1 MKSIEDRIKD
11 AEGGLPVTA
20 YKLREAEAL
29 IKTLKEEN
37 ARLVSAARSVGDD
50 YLNTL
55 AEIATLKAR
64 VAELEKNNFRI
75 GLIAAAVV
83 IENKVAEYDYEHGRT
98 EPDTNCRVYPGNG
111 EDYVYS
117 MIELAEE
124 LRMIADKEPANEG

>member
-1 MKSIEDRIKD
+1 MSQKSFRFRSFTGKISEH
-11 AEGGLPVTA
+11 LPDDSVKRLTITDVRK
-20 YKLREAEAL
+20 KLNEL
-29 IKTLKEEN
+29 HEEN
-37 ARLVSAARSVGDD
+37 CLF
-50 YLNTL
+50 
-55 AEIATLKAR
+55 KAR

-83 IENKVAEYDYEHGRT
+83 IENKVSEYDYEHGRT